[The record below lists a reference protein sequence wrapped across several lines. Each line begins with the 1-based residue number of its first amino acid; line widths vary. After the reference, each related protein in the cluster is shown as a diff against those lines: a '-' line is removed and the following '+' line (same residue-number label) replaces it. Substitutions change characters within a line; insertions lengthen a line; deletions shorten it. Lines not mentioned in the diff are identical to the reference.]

1 MSAGQTRCRCVTA
14 GDKRP
19 RPGGRGLAGRGGW
32 AAEPTSS
39 FQVPTLLPSD
49 RRASVLTSERRD
61 VGAGFN
67 RGSRRTAR
75 ADRDS
80 FDAAMAE
87 SPVANIDPDFAPVSR
102 PRSCTW
108 PLRRPDPGPGESSE
122 DPGVAGGESLIP
134 GAEGVRGVGLGRG
147 SSGGKKSAA
156 RRNAWGNLSYADL
169 ITKAIESTPE
179 KRLTLS
185 QIYEWMVRCVPYFR
199 GKEDTNSSAG
209 WKNSIRHNLSLHS
222 RFMRVQNE
230 GTGKS
235 SWWVVNPDASKGGKS
250 PRRRATS
257 MESNS
262 SKIARSRARAVAK
275 KKALLGAAGI
285 PVEQSGSPGWGSS
298 SAALGPDEFEAWN
311 DFRSRTGSNASSIG
325 GRLSPILAN
334 CEPGEVSPQERLPPP
349 GPYPAVTMSFP
360 SSLPCLAEVTD
371 ALSLHD
377 KLSEEMMDDLLQSL
391 DNAASPTPMAGHSV
405 HSLSPSLLST
415 SLGPG
420 STNEPLNVVL
430 SQELPLV
437 ASQQQ
442 SSQYLAFHGLSQ
454 SQMIHPPIRP
464 SCPTTYQ
471 TSLVMTSLSVPPMS
485 LERNPIAAYRTQ
497 FDSQKVDSFYKRPC
511 PGFFSSERL
520 CFIHGSDTQHSVFC
534 TQQLGPGALSSQN
547 NCQLDHRQ
555 ETHSVP
561 PHPLEPR
568 TSSELL
574 HHKHNKQSSF
584 ATELNYRQTALHSH
598 LNNSSQCTLHQNVS
612 SSTASFPFQQ
622 VLSESPKHTIRY
634 QPTYRPPTADVRF
647 QYPPPFR
654 TSTSTG
660 FAHRFR
666 PSMTRSATSAP
677 THNVFPT
684 MGCRPLD
691 QPTFMGSTNL
701 QSWSTHSQQ
710 SDTNGRLPSDID
722 PEMFNGNL
730 DYDVESLIQ
739 RELLDGDG
747 LNVTFD
753 CFPLSSSNLTRGD
766 GNLGSG
772 CPGGNSP
779 AGSCGDGEIGTSTE
793 QPTCQSWVPG

>member
-1 MSAGQTRCRCVTA
+1 
-14 GDKRP
+14 
-19 RPGGRGLAGRGGW
+19 
-32 AAEPTSS
+32 
-39 FQVPTLLPSD
+39 
-49 RRASVLTSERRD
+49 
-61 VGAGFN
+61 
-67 RGSRRTAR
+67 
-75 ADRDS
+75 
-80 FDAAMAE
+80 MAE
-87 SPVANIDPDFAPVSR
+87 SPVPNIDPDFAPVSR

-122 DPGVAGGESLIP
+122 DPGVAGGESLTP
-134 GAEGVRGVGLGRG
+134 GSESVRGIGLGRG
-147 SSGGKKSAA
+147 SSGGKKIAA

-169 ITKAIESTPE
+169 ITKAIESSPE

-250 PRRRATS
+250 PRRRAAS

-262 SKIARSRARAVAK
+262 SKIAKSRAGAVAK
-275 KKALLGAAGI
+275 KKALLGAAGV
-285 PVEQSGSPGWGSS
+285 PVEQPGSPGWGSS
-298 SAALGPDEFEAWN
+298 PATLGPDEFEAWN

-349 GPYPAVTMSFP
+349 GSYPATTVSFP
-360 SSLPCLAEVTD
+360 SPLPCLAEVTD

-391 DNAASPTPMAGHSV
+391 DNVVSPSSMSGHSV
-405 HSLSPSLLST
+405 PSLSPSLLPA
-415 SLGPG
+415 SLGSG
-420 STNEPLNVVL
+420 NTKGTLNVVL
-430 SQELPLV
+430 SQEPPLV

-442 SSQYLAFHGLSQ
+442 SSQYMTFHGLSQ
-454 SQMIHPPIRP
+454 PQMIHPPIRP

-471 TSLVMTSLSVPPMS
+471 TSLVMTSLSIPPMS
-485 LERNPIAAYRTQ
+485 PEHNPIAAYPNQ
-497 FDSQKVDSFYKRPC
+497 FDSQQVDSFNKRPC

-520 CFIHGSDTQHSVFC
+520 RFIHGSDAQHSVFC
-534 TQQLGPGALSSQN
+534 SQQVRSGALSSQN
-547 NCQLDHRQ
+547 NCRLDQRQ
-555 ETHSVP
+555 ETNSVP

-568 TSSELL
+568 TSSELS
-574 HHKHNKQSSF
+574 HHKHNKKSSL
-584 ATELNYRQTALHSH
+584 ATELNYRQTALHCH
-598 LNNSSQCTLHQNVS
+598 LNHSSQCTLHHNVS
-612 SSTASFPFQQ
+612 SSTASFPLQP
-622 VLSESPKHTIRY
+622 VLYESPKHTIRY
-634 QPTYRPPTADVRF
+634 QPTYRPQTAEIRF
-647 QYPPPFR
+647 QYPPTFR

-660 FAHRFR
+660 FAHKFR
-666 PSMTRSATSAP
+666 PSMTHSVMSAP
-677 THNVFPT
+677 THNVFPS
-684 MGCRPLD
+684 MGCRTLD
-691 QPTFMGSTNL
+691 QPALTGSANP

-753 CFPLSSSNLTRGD
+753 CFPLSSNDFTRGD
-766 GNLGSG
+766 GNPGSEY
-772 CPGGNSP
+772 PGGNSP
-779 AGSCGDGEIGTSTE
+779 AGSCGDGGIGASTE
-793 QPTCQSWVPG
+793 QPIYQSWVPG